1 MTNLAPAEKQF
12 FVDLGIDIS
21 ALPAATIDE
30 LYPEKVLY
38 PSLRE
43 TLIFYSW
50 AFMVDPVAS
59 RLIVLINSYINGAP
73 EDAGLDYL
81 RKLDLLEST
90 GNYRKLQRMSEQA
103 SSYSS
108 AGISGAPSIPVNG
121 GTLDKFEKAVS
132 HVLSMISENAAGFV
146 EHFDVNYEMNSN
158 KTASY
163 LYSILEGAIWAIV
176 FPQIAL
182 NDDEEIVSDACL
194 PAEREAMALLHS
206 LEQAFGVPYS
216 EHQPFPE
223 LSFSY

>member
-1 MTNLAPAEKQF
+1 MTDLAPAEKQF
-12 FVDLGIDIS
+12 FVDLGIDVS
-21 ALPAATIDE
+21 ALPVATIDE

-38 PSLRE
+38 PTLRD
-43 TLIFYSW
+43 TLVSYSW
-50 AFMVDPVAS
+50 PFMVDPVAS

-73 EDAGLDYL
+73 DDADLDHL

-90 GNYRKLQRMSEQA
+90 GNYRNLQRMSEQA

-108 AGISGAPSIPVNG
+108 AGISGAPSVPVKG

-132 HVLSMISENAAGFV
+132 HVAYLISENAAGFV
-146 EHFDVNYEMNSN
+146 EHFDKNYEMNSN
-158 KTASY
+158 KTSSY

-176 FPQIAL
+176 FPQVAL

-194 PAEREAMALLHS
+194 PAEREAIALIHS
-206 LEQAFGVPYS
+206 LEQAFSIPYS